1 MKTHVVSQVLLQ
13 AIIWLLYFLSLLF
26 LELLAL
32 VSLGCQNDIVLQV
45 QSSLVVALEGLEV
58 DNEVVLDSENGVSGQ
73 PGVVL
78 GVELG
83 CASLVFGVSDLL
95 QNG

>member
-1 MKTHVVSQVLLQ
+1 MKTHVVGQIPLQ
-13 AIIWLLYFLSLLF
+13 PIFWLLYFSFSF

-32 VSLGCQNDIVLQV
+32 VSLWRQNDIVLQV

-58 DNEVVLDSENGVSGQ
+58 NNEVVLDSEDGVSGQ
-73 PGVVL
+73 PGVIL

-83 CASLVFGVSDLL
+83 CASLVVGVSDLL
-95 QNG
+95 